1 MVIRTMRK
9 PLGARDSQIRSVAL
23 HKCTATPFEMKR
35 SYVYWR
41 LINDT
46 RSKAIVLGQTVFNFS
61 ACDWERNDTGV
72 TAQYSNYQKH
82 LYPRMLYTVDKD
94 NPDAVPSYE
103 TDFAAGTAT
112 FLAGLATTTKFDS
125 TISNTYV
132 QANWEYL
139 PLVWHPCG
147 GIANA
152 STWVGA
158 SIMAIST
165 ESATN
170 SIKIETWAQPSSNDR
185 NTLTS
190 RVTTAGGTSVKWV
203 ANARYLGSYHAQIGS
218 GTYVY
223 FLFKSYCG
231 VDSSNLGFRYGYQ
244 RVWTSPGSA
253 TCYQGLSSSS
263 YYIAAYDR
271 AMYYESHLVPRGMS
285 DSSANGG
292 VKDTYYTFSADTDA
306 SLVYRYRN
314 NNTPTND
321 TSLSFD
327 LSTEADY
334 ATVGNP
340 IRYWVLDNWE
350 HPCEFGSRVFHMCEL
365 TPDVL
370 YCNVIDSTNNV
381 VSKISVKAVEYA
393 KAALG
398 TELKYF
404 TAVYN
409 YGNVIFVGTNT
420 GLLVFDCH
428 TLVTNNNVQAQ
439 ETWAFYRYSD
449 YGETYPLKP
458 VGLIGEYLYFIRMNE
473 PRTYTL
479 PINYTLAEDATTHL
493 WRVPINQIMPNK
505 SFTAT
510 DSTYNVLNPEL
521 FVGYNSYIRV

>member
-46 RSKAIVLGQTVFNFS
+46 RSRAIVLGQTVFNFS
-61 ACDWERNDTGV
+61 AGDWERNDTGV
-72 TAQYSNYQKH
+72 TAQYNNYQKH
-82 LYPRMLYTVDKD
+82 LYPRMLYTVDED

-112 FLAGLATTTKFDS
+112 FLAGLATATKFDS
-125 TISNTYV
+125 NISNTYV

-147 GIANA
+147 SLSNA
-152 STWVGA
+152 SSWFGA
-158 SIMAIST
+158 TMMAMGN
-165 ESATN
+165 ESSGNA
-170 SIKIETWAQPSSNDR
+170 IKITTWTQAGKDNR
-185 NTLTS
+185 NNLTS
-190 RVTTAGGTSVKWV
+190 KTTAAGGTSIKYVG
-203 ANARYLGSYHAQIGS
+203 NARYLGSYHACIGN
-218 GTYVY
+218 TYAY

-231 VDSSNLGFRYGYQ
+231 IDYSSMGFNYGYQ
-244 RVWTSPGSA
+244 RIYLPLGTA
-253 TCYQGLSSSS
+253 TCYQGNASSN

-285 DSSANGG
+285 NSSSNSGIR
-292 VKDTYYTFSADTDA
+292 DTYYTFSADTDT

-350 HPCEFGSRVFHMCEL
+350 HPCEFGCRVFHMCEL

-370 YCNVIDSTNNV
+370 YCNVVDGTNNV
-381 VSKISVKAVEYA
+381 VSKVSVKAVEYA

-428 TLVTNNNVQAQ
+428 TLITNNTQAQ

-458 VGLIGEYLYFIRMNE
+458 VGLIDDYLYFIRMNE

-493 WRVPINQIMPNK
+493 WRVNISKIMPSK

-521 FVGYNSYIRV
+521 FVGYNTYIQM